1 MASQSRMQFPTG
13 MRPLAASNLTVA
25 IVHLLLVLDLVGF
38 RDGGD
43 SPYSTS
49 ILGEVQARGLSP
61 LFARLDSTS
70 LERERLYYPQFNSD
84 RILNASPWLA
94 SKCPVTPIIFQP
106 KTSTELR
113 RLGTAPNNR
122 NAARA

>member
-1 MASQSRMQFPTG
+1 MASQSRMQSPTG
-13 MRPLAASNLTVA
+13 MRPLAASNLTVT

-43 SPYSTS
+43 SPDSTA

-70 LERERLYYPQFNSD
+70 LERKQLYDPQLKSD
-84 RILNASPWLA
+84 RILNAFP
-94 SKCPVTPIIFQP
+94 
-106 KTSTELR
+106 
-113 RLGTAPNNR
+113 
-122 NAARA
+122 